1 MSVQSRRAFSCAFK
15 QVVCYVPS
23 RNLICIVVDRIHAG
37 MVGAYGN
44 SWIRTRRLDQLACE
58 SFLFDQAVAS
68 SPNITELYRGYWFGS
83 ALLGAAEVGSSLP
96 QLVGAAGMH
105 TALVTDDALVASLA
119 TAGHFS
125 ERVLIESPA
134 QGVSATETAD
144 AQMARL
150 LAAATRWIETAP
162 QPFCLW
168 IHARGMSG
176 DWDAPL
182 EFRDRFADEDDPQPP
197 RFVTP
202 PDRLL
207 SDDYDPDELLGIVHA
222 YAGQISLVDLCL
234 GDFCDA
240 IEHSDLAAN
249 TQLTLL
255 SARGFPMGEHKRV
268 GPCDEPLYNELVQ
281 IPWLMRF
288 PDGLGKLCR
297 SQALVL
303 PQDLPGTLLDW
314 LDIDRGLLGAGHATS
329 LLDIVRGERELLR
342 DRALLISRRDRAIR
356 TPGWYLR
363 RPDSGP
369 AELYAKPG
377 DRWEVNEVAK
387 LLPEVTA
394 GLQDAL
400 TELEQ
405 SGEATLPPL
414 PDLLVSVMD

>member
-1 MSVQSRRAFSCAFK
+1 
-15 QVVCYVPS
+15 
-23 RNLICIVVDRIHAG
+23 

-44 SWIRTRRLDQLACE
+44 SWIRTRRLDRLACE

-68 SPNITELYRGYWFGS
+68 SPRLDELYRGYWFGS
-83 ALLGAAEVGSSLP
+83 TSPDAMKIGSSLP
-96 QLVGAAGMH
+96 QLVAAAGMN
-105 TALVTDDALVASLA
+105 TALVTDDAEVASLA

-125 ERVLIESPA
+125 ERVLVESQALGITAPEA
-134 QGVSATETAD
+134 AET
-144 AQMARL
+144 QMARL
-150 LAAATRWIETAP
+150 FAVATRWIETAP

-168 IHARGMSG
+168 IHSRGMNG

-182 EFRDRFADEDDPQPP
+182 EFRDRFAEEEDPEPP

-202 PDRLL
+202 SDRVL

-222 YAGQISLVDLCL
+222 YAGQIALWDRCL
-234 GDFCDA
+234 GEFCDA
-240 IEHSDLAAN
+240 IDQGDLAAN

-255 SARGFPMGEHKRV
+255 SARGYPLGEHNRV

-281 IPWLMRF
+281 VPWLMRF

-297 SQALVL
+297 SQALAL

-314 LDIDRGLLGAGHATS
+314 LAIDRGGLGAGRATS
-329 LLDIVRGERELLR
+329 LLEVVSGDRELLR
-342 DRALLISRRDRAIR
+342 DRALLISGHDRAIR

-369 AELYAKPG
+369 AELYSKPS

-405 SGEATLPPL
+405 AGEATLPPL

>member
-1 MSVQSRRAFSCAFK
+1 MSLQSRRAFSRAFK
-15 QVVCYVPS
+15 QVVCYVLS

-44 SWIRTRRLDQLACE
+44 SWIRTRRLDRLACE
-58 SFLFDQAVAS
+58 SFLFDQAFAAS
-68 SPNITELYRGYWFGS
+68 PSIAELYRGYWFGNGPPS
-83 ALLGAAEVGSSLP
+83 AACVGSSLP
-96 QLVGAAGMH
+96 QIVGAAGMH
-105 TALVTDDALVASLA
+105 TVLVTDNALVASLA
-119 TAGHFS
+119 TTGHFS
-125 ERVLIESPA
+125 QRVLVESPS
-134 QGVSATETAD
+134 QGHTAIEPAD
-144 AQMARL
+144 TQMARL
-150 LAAATRWIETAP
+150 FATATRWLESAP

-168 IHARGMSG
+168 IHAQGMSG

-182 EFRDRFADEDDPQPP
+182 EFRDRFAEEDDPEPP
-197 RFVTP
+197 RFVTS

-222 YAGQISLVDLCL
+222 YAGQIALLDLCL
-234 GDFCDA
+234 GQFCDA
-240 IEHSDLAAN
+240 IEQGDLAAN

-255 SARGFPMGEHKRV
+255 SARGFPLGEHKRV

-281 IPWLMRF
+281 VPWLVRF

-297 SQALVL
+297 SQAIVL

-314 LDIDRGLLGAGHATS
+314 LEIDRGLLGTGSATS
-329 LLDIVRGERELLR
+329 LLDVVRGNSELLR
-342 DRALLISRRDRAIR
+342 DRALLVSRHDRAIR

-369 AELYAKPG
+369 AELYAKPS

-405 SGEATLPPL
+405 AGEAPLPPL